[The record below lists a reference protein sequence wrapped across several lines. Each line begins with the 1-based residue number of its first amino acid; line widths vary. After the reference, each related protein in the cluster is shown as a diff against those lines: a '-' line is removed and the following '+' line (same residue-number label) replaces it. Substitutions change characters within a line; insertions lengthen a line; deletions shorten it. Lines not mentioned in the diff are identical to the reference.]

1 MKPPIEQE
9 RVVVTQADREA
20 AADRLTSPFD
30 GSPIEATQE
39 IIRSGK
45 RDAHPWVQAFARHRL
60 AAISAVMQDLETPS
74 EAMIEIVGR
83 YLGMH
88 AKLTPEGTKQATI
101 WMLAATAQYFK
112 EAQ

>member
-1 MKPPIEQE
+1 MNKLREKVE
-9 RVVVTQADREA
+9 VTQADRDA
-20 AADRLTSPFD
+20 AAPFAMD
-30 GSPIEATQE
+30 TQQGRE
-39 IIRSGK
+39 FIRSGEA
-45 RDAHPWVQAFARHRL
+45 DGNTVVQAFARHRL